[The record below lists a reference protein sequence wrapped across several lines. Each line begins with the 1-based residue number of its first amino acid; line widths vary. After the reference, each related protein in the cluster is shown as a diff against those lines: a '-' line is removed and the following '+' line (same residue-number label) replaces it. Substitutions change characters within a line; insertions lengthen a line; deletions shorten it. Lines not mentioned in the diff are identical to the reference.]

1 MTTARHPLR
10 TATSLLLAL
19 MLTACG
25 SASPTPTPTPTPQL
39 SAAPSTTPSPTQ
51 PPTTPPSSSQASP
64 ATATVSPTP
73 TPSPT
78 IPLPTDA
85 AGRLLAHIPDA
96 LRPTCTTSSP
106 EHALAA
112 ADCSPAGS
120 DLTVRYV
127 LYSDS
132 VTLDAAYSAIA
143 EQAQIEPDTGSC
155 FELQADGTV
164 SATPDNWPSENSY
177 DVDGVPAGRYVCQ
190 VLGDRPTIA
199 WSYER
204 LDILGQASAPTTAD
218 YDGLVTFWLDDSG
231 PNR

>member
-1 MTTARHPLR
+1 MTVSRRRRP
-10 TATSLLLAL
+10 ATLLPLLLVLA
-19 MLTACG
+19 ACG
-25 SASPTPTPTPTPQL
+25 P
-39 SAAPSTTPSPTQ
+39 APATPSPT
-51 PPTTPPSSSQASP
+51 PPSTVAPSATPLPNTPSPTSQPSTPSP
-64 ATATVSPTP
+64 TISPTP

-112 ADCSPAGS
+112 ADCSPPGG

-127 LYSDS
+127 LYGDS
-132 VTLDAAYSAIA
+132 ATLDSAYSAIA
-143 EQAQIEPDTGSC
+143 DQAQIEPDTGSC

-164 SATPDNWPSENSY
+164 SATPDSWPSENSY

-190 VLGDRPTIA
+190 VLGNQPTIA
-199 WSYER
+199 WSNER
-204 LDILGQASAPTTAD
+204 LDILGRASAATSVD
-218 YDGLVTFWLDDSG
+218 YDRLVTFWFDDSG
-231 PNR
+231 PNV